1 MTLVI
6 HKSPCP
12 DVAIPAVP
20 LHEFVLDALRSQGS
34 RRAIVDGASGR
45 ALTAEQLVGGVERFA
60 VGLAKRGLRKGD
72 VLAILSPNLPEY
84 AIVFLGV
91 SRAGGVLTTMN
102 PLYTAEEVARQLKE
116 TGATLLVTVP
126 PFLDRAREA
135 AQGTAVREIIVFGS
149 AEGATPFS
157 ALLADAGPAPAVDVS
172 PDDLAVLPYSSGTS
186 GIPKG
191 VMLTH
196 RNLVAQLCQA
206 EATLDQYHEST
217 VLALLPF
224 FHIYGMVLIL
234 LLGLRTGAGLV
245 SMMRFELEPFLE
257 CIQKYRVTYAP
268 LVPPIVLALAK
279 HPVVDRYDLSSL
291 QNIGSGAAPL
301 GREVEEACAARLNCR
316 IFQGFGM
323 TELSG
328 ASITNLDSMGHSR
341 HGSVGVCW
349 PNMEARI
356 VDPETGQDVAQGERG
371 ELWMRGPNV
380 MKGYF
385 NRPDATAEM
394 LRSDGWLRTGDIAYV
409 DADGYFFIV
418 DRVKELI
425 KHNAY
430 QIAPAEL
437 EAILLSHPA
446 VADAAVIPSPD
457 EETGEVPKA
466 FVVLKAPV
474 STDAILDHVAQHV
487 APYKKIRL
495 IEVVESIPKSPSGKI
510 LRRVLIEQ
518 ERAAAAGRSAAP

>member
-1 MTLVI
+1 MI
-6 HKSPCP
+6 YKSPCP
-12 DVAIPAVP
+12 DVTVPAIT
-20 LHEFVLDALRSQGS
+20 LHDFVLEALRAQGS
-34 RRAIVDGASGR
+34 RTAIVDGATGR
-45 ALTAEQLVGGVERFA
+45 ALTAEQIVGGVERLA
-60 VGLAKRGLRKGD
+60 TGLAKRGIGKGD
-72 VLAILSPNLPEY
+72 VVAILSPNLPEY

-91 SRAGGVLTTMN
+91 CRIGAVLTTMN
-102 PLYTAEEVARQLKE
+102 PLYTAEEVARQLQE
-116 TGATLLVTVP
+116 TGAVMLITVGP
-126 PFLDRAREA
+126 MLERAREA
-135 AQGTAVREIIVFGS
+135 IRGTAVREIVVFGT
-149 AEGATPFS
+149 AEGATPFA
-157 ALLADAGPAPAVDVS
+157 ALVQDAGPAPRVDIS

-186 GIPKG
+186 GIAKG

-206 EATLDQYHEST
+206 ESTLTQYSDAT

-234 LLGLRTGAGLV
+234 LLGLRSGSGLV

-257 CIQKYRVTYAP
+257 CIQKYKVTYAP

-279 HPVVDRYDLSSL
+279 HPIVDKYDLSSL

-301 GREVEEACAARLNCR
+301 GLEVEEACAKRLNCK

-328 ASITNLDSMGHSR
+328 ASITNLEFMGITR

-356 VDPETGQDVAQGERG
+356 VDTETGRDLGPGERG

-385 NRPDATAEM
+385 NRPEATADM
-394 LRSDGWLRTGDIAYV
+394 LLPDGWLRTGDIAYV
-409 DADGYFFIV
+409 DTDGFFFIV
-418 DRVKELI
+418 DRLKELI

-437 EAILLSHPA
+437 EAVLLSHPA

-466 FVVLKAPV
+466 FVVLKGQV
-474 STDAILDHVAQHV
+474 TTEAILDYVAQHV
-487 APYKKIRL
+487 APYKKIRR
-495 IEVVESIPKSPSGKI
+495 IEVVDTIPKSPSGKI
-510 LRRVLIEQ
+510 LRRVLVER
-518 ERAAAAGRSAAP
+518 ERATVSGPGTTGG

>member
-1 MTLVI
+1 MI

-12 DVAIPAVP
+12 DVEIPAVP
-20 LHEFVLDALRSQGS
+20 LHEFVLDALRAQGS
-34 RRAIVDGASGR
+34 RPAIIDGPTGR
-45 ALTAEQLVGGVERFA
+45 TLTAGQIVGAVERCA
-60 VGLAKRGLRKGD
+60 AGLAKRGLRKGD

-102 PLYTAEEVARQLKE
+102 PLYTAEEVTRQLKE
-116 TGATLLVTVP
+116 TGATLLVTVGP
-126 PFLDRAREA
+126 LLERAQEA
-135 AQGTAVREIIVFGS
+135 ARDTAVREIIVFGT
-149 AEGATPFS
+149 ADGATPF
-157 ALLADAGPAPAVDVS
+157 AVLLAETGPAPVVPLS

-206 EATLDQYHEST
+206 ESTLPQYHEAT

-234 LLGLRTGAGLV
+234 LLGLRAGSGLV
-245 SMMRFELEPFLE
+245 TLMRFELEPFLA
-257 CIQKYRVTYAP
+257 CIQKYRITYAP

-301 GREVEEACAARLNCR
+301 GLEVEEACARRLNCK

-323 TELSG
+323 TEFTG
-328 ASITNLDSMGHSR
+328 ASITNLDAMGITR

-356 VDPETGQDVAQGERG
+356 VDTETGRDVGPGERG

-385 NRPDATAEM
+385 NRPEATAEM
-394 LRSDGWLRTGDIAYV
+394 LLPDGWLRTGDVAYV
-409 DADGYFFIV
+409 DADGFFFIV

-437 EAILLSHPA
+437 EAVLLSHAA

-457 EETGEVPKA
+457 EESGEVPKA
-466 FVVLKAPV
+466 FVVLKSPV
-474 STDAILDHVAQHV
+474 STDEILDHVARHV
-487 APYKKIRL
+487 APYKKIRR
-495 IEVVESIPKSPSGKI
+495 IEIVEAIPKSPSGKI
-510 LRRVLIEQ
+510 LRRVLIER
-518 ERAAAAGRSAAP
+518 EREAANGGPGSTGG